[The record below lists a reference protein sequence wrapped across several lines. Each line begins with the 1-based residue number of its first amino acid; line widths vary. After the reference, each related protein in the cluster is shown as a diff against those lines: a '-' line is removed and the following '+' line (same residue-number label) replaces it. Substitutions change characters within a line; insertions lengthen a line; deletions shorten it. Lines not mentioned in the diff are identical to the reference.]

1 MTPTTAS
8 SRWTEVDRRAV
19 VTSILTLGVAIAL
32 YPLAIGGRGA
42 LMPNL
47 ALPWWVM
54 VLPFALCDGIEL
66 RFRIKRSVVFA
77 TLVEIPFV
85 VGLFSLSGRDLLLA
99 NLIGGVI
106 ALTVLG
112 YRPSILLFN
121 VSGFALD
128 CGVILVIF
136 HALAPESGTITLSA
150 WFGATLAMMAAAV
163 ACSFRVA
170 LLGWFR
176 GTLPDRSS
184 LSSGIVMVAVAAINA
199 TLTFL
204 ALRLVVADARL
215 AWLVGALA
223 VVLVFVYRNYISLL
237 NHHEGLNRLYESTQ
251 TLDLVRA
258 QEGSIRG
265 MLDQALDLLGAEVA
279 ELTLS
284 LSDGDDARRFRATR
298 TEGVRA
304 LDLDDGGGISPET
317 LALLSPVGD
326 SDGDTDRFGSVESND
341 QRTLQATLQ
350 GSAGPLAVLRVATDR
365 GVTFSEADRRL
376 FEMFVNHASVA
387 LQNSQL
393 VDQLR
398 DEVAQREHEAL
409 HDALTALPNRV
420 MFDLQTRRALADR
433 AGSEVVAVALIDIDH
448 FKEVNDT
455 LGHHHGDELL
465 AELAQRL
472 DLLASDR
479 DLVVSRL
486 GGDEFAVLMV
496 TDGGVEAV
504 AKIAADVKAVIEESM
519 EIADV
524 RVDITASVGISVTDP
539 DGPAVDGSTML
550 RQADVAMYI
559 AKGQHL
565 GTVFYDRA
573 DDPYSPK
580 RLSLAADLRHAVERG
595 EIEAYFQPEI
605 DLVTGDVISV
615 EALARWTHRE
625 HGNIVPDQFI
635 PIAEQSGLIRDLTYL
650 MLEQS
655 LERIRQWRS
664 HGFDLH
670 VAVNLSV
677 RCLSDEHLVDRVT
690 RQLDL
695 VGLGPDCLTLEVTEG
710 TIMADPEHALAVLG
724 RLHDRGIRLSIDDFG
739 MGYSSLAQLKRMPVG
754 QLKVDRSFVTYV
766 SEDHD
771 DAAIVKSVTELG
783 HNLGLEVIAEGVE
796 DQPTLDKLIE
806 LGCDSVQGFYL
817 ARPMSADQTLRW
829 LRDRERQ
836 RREPGYDPKFATAQI
851 V

>member
-1 MTPTTAS
+1 M
-8 SRWTEVDRRAV
+8 
-19 VTSILTLGVAIAL
+19 
-32 YPLAIGGRGA
+32 
-42 LMPNL
+42 
-47 ALPWWVM
+47 
-54 VLPFALCDGIEL
+54 
-66 RFRIKRSVVFA
+66 
-77 TLVEIPFV
+77 
-85 VGLFSLSGRDLLLA
+85 
-99 NLIGGVI
+99 
-106 ALTVLG
+106 
-112 YRPSILLFN
+112 
-121 VSGFALD
+121 
-128 CGVILVIF
+128 
-136 HALAPESGTITLSA
+136 
-150 WFGATLAMMAAAV
+150 
-163 ACSFRVA
+163 
-170 LLGWFR
+170 
-176 GTLPDRSS
+176 
-184 LSSGIVMVAVAAINA
+184 
-199 TLTFL
+199 
-204 ALRLVVADARL
+204 
-215 AWLVGALA
+215 
-223 VVLVFVYRNYISLL
+223 
-237 NHHEGLNRLYESTQ
+237 
-251 TLDLVRA
+251 
-258 QEGSIRG
+258 
-265 MLDQALDLLGAEVA
+265 
-279 ELTLS
+279 
-284 LSDGDDARRFRATR
+284 
-298 TEGVRA
+298 
-304 LDLDDGGGISPET
+304 
-317 LALLSPVGD
+317 
-326 SDGDTDRFGSVESND
+326 
-341 QRTLQATLQ
+341 
-350 GSAGPLAVLRVATDR
+350 
-365 GVTFSEADRRL
+365 
-376 FEMFVNHASVA
+376 
-387 LQNSQL
+387 
-393 VDQLR
+393 
-398 DEVAQREHEAL
+398 
-409 HDALTALPNRV
+409 
-420 MFDLQTRRALADR
+420 
-433 AGSEVVAVALIDIDH
+433 
-448 FKEVNDT
+448 
-455 LGHHHGDELL
+455 
-465 AELAQRL
+465 
-472 DLLASDR
+472 
-479 DLVVSRL
+479 
-486 GGDEFAVLMV
+486 
-496 TDGGVEAV
+496 
-504 AKIAADVKAVIEESM
+504 
-519 EIADV
+519 

-559 AKGQHL
+559 AKRQHL
-565 GTVFYDRA
+565 GTVFYDRT

-677 RCLSDEHLVDRVT
+677 RCLSDERLVDRVT

-695 VGLGPDCLTLEVTEG
+695 AGLGPDCLTLEVTEG

-796 DQPTLDKLIE
+796 DQQTLDKLIE

>member
-1 MTPTTAS
+1 MGFAFES
-8 SRWTEVDRRAV
+8 AVALIVFHLV
-19 VTSILTLGVAIAL
+19 VTDSNATEIRGWLG
-32 YPLAIGGRGA
+32 
-42 LMPNL
+42 
-47 ALPWWVM
+47 
-54 VLPFALCDGIEL
+54 
-66 RFRIKRSVVFA
+66 SV
-77 TLVEIPFV
+77 
-85 VGLFSLSGRDLLLA
+85 
-99 NLIGGVI
+99 
-106 ALTVLG
+106 
-112 YRPSILLFN
+112 
-121 VSGFALD
+121 
-128 CGVILVIF
+128 
-136 HALAPESGTITLSA
+136 
-150 WFGATLAMMAAAV
+150 LAMMTCAVAGSVRNAVLLLIRRRPIDRHWVSATGVGLTVAAV
-163 ACSFRVA
+163 NSTIA
-170 LLGWFR
+170 
-176 GTLPDRSS
+176 
-184 LSSGIVMVAVAAINA
+184 
-199 TLTFL
+199 FL
-204 ALRLVVADARL
+204 ALRLVVADVRL
-215 AWLVGALA
+215 VWLVAGLV
-223 VVLVFVYRNYISLL
+223 VVLVIAYRNYIALL
-237 NHHEGLNRLYESTQ
+237 SHHEGLNRLYESTQ
-251 TLDLVRA
+251 TLELATAGEASVRT
-258 QEGSIRG
+258 
-265 MLDQALDLLGAEVA
+265 MLDQSVSLLGAEFA
-279 ELTLS
+279 ELAL
-284 LSDGDDARRFRATR
+284 LGFDGADDRHFRSQQNGQAQAI
-298 TEGVRA
+298 EASEAALAA
-304 LDLDDGGGISPET
+304 LDLSAADG
-317 LALLSPVGD
+317 
-326 SDGDTDRFGSVESND
+326 DRFGGIESHD
-341 QRTLQATLQ
+341 RRTMVARLQ
-350 GSAGPLAVLRVATDR
+350 GADGPIGVLRVVMFS
-365 GVTFSEADRRL
+365 GSEFSEGDRRL

-420 MFDLQTRRALADR
+420 MFDLQTRRALA
-433 AGSEVVAVALIDIDH
+433 AQQEGESVAVALIDIDH

-465 AELAQRL
+465 AELARRL
-472 DLLASDR
+472 EVLAAERS
-479 DLVVSRL
+479 LVVSRL
-486 GGDEFAVLMV
+486 GGDEFAFLL
-496 TDGGVEAV
+496 TTTGGVDEV
-504 AKIAADVKAVIEESM
+504 SKVAADVKAVIEESV
-519 EIADV
+519 EIAEV
-524 RVDITASVGISVTDP
+524 RVDVTASVGISVTDP
-539 DGPAVDGSTML
+539 TAEPVDGSTML

-615 EALARWTHRE
+615 EALARWTHPE

-677 RCLSDEHLVDRVT
+677 RCLSDEHLIERVM

-695 VGLGPDCLTLEVTEG
+695 AGLGPDCLTLEVTEG
-710 TIMADPEHALAVLG
+710 TIMADPEHALSVLG
-724 RLHDRGIRLSIDDFG
+724 RLHDQGIRLSIDDFG

-771 DAAIVKSVTELG
+771 DAAIVKSVTDLG

>member
-1 MTPTTAS
+1 
-8 SRWTEVDRRAV
+8 
-19 VTSILTLGVAIAL
+19 
-32 YPLAIGGRGA
+32 
-42 LMPNL
+42 
-47 ALPWWVM
+47 
-54 VLPFALCDGIEL
+54 
-66 RFRIKRSVVFA
+66 
-77 TLVEIPFV
+77 
-85 VGLFSLSGRDLLLA
+85 
-99 NLIGGVI
+99 
-106 ALTVLG
+106 
-112 YRPSILLFN
+112 
-121 VSGFALD
+121 
-128 CGVILVIF
+128 VILVIF

-150 WFGATLAMMAAAV
+150 WFGAALAMMAAAV

-176 GTLPDRSS
+176 GTRPDRSS

-223 VVLVFVYRNYISLL
+223 VVLVVVYRNYISLL

-279 ELTLS
+279 ELTVS

-304 LDLDDGGGISPET
+304 LDPDDGGGISPET
-317 LALLSPVGD
+317 LALLSPAGD

-433 AGSEVVAVALIDIDH
+433 TGSDVVAVALIDIDH

-465 AELAQRL
+465 AELARRL
-472 DLLASDR
+472 DVLASDR

-496 TDGGVEAV
+496 TNGGVEAV

-559 AKGQHL
+559 AKRQHL
-565 GTVFYDRA
+565 GTVFYDRT

-677 RCLSDEHLVDRVT
+677 RCLSDERLVDRVT

-695 VGLGPDCLTLEVTEG
+695 AGLGPDCLTLEVTEG

-796 DQPTLDKLIE
+796 DQQTLDKLIE

>member
-1 MTPTTAS
+1 MARSQVLTIC
-8 SRWTEVDRRAV
+8 V
-19 VTSILTLGVAIAL
+19 SIVMAFA
-32 YPLAIGGRGA
+32 AA
-42 LMPNL
+42 LMYSAIRQLPAPRLLLDDELSWWWL
-47 ALPWWVM
+47 AA
-54 VLPFALCDGIEL
+54 PFALGNGVQL
-66 RFRIKRSVVFA
+66 RFRLGSAALFLSI
-77 TLVEIPFV
+77 VEFPF
-85 VGLFSLSGRDLLLA
+85 
-99 NLIGGVI
+99 VI
-106 ALTVLG
+106 ALLTMDGPSVLAAHLVGVLVAMVCLG
-112 YRPSILLFN
+112 YRSTMILFN
-121 VSGFALD
+121 LTAIAVETTGAIVL
-128 CGVILVIF
+128 F
-136 HALAPESGTITLSA
+136 HAIADRTHGVGLLTWLGSLLAMTMCAAACALRTQLLVVIRRQPRSRGWVAFAGVACFVAAMNT
-150 WFGATLAMMAAAV
+150 TLA
-163 ACSFRVA
+163 
-170 LLGWFR
+170 
-176 GTLPDRSS
+176 
-184 LSSGIVMVAVAAINA
+184 
-199 TLTFL
+199 FL
-204 ALRLVVADARL
+204 AVRLVVADPRL
-215 AWLVGALA
+215 TWLVGGLA
-223 VVLVFVYRNYISLL
+223 VVIVVVYRNYIALL
-237 NHHEGLNRLYESTQ
+237 NHHEGLDRLYESTQ
-251 TLDLVRA
+251 TFELITA
-258 QEGSIRG
+258 HESSIRT
-265 MLDQALDLLGAEVA
+265 MLDQALELLGGEEA
-279 ELTLS
+279 ELVL
-284 LSDGDDARRFRATR
+284 LAGVGGRRFVATR
-298 TEGVRA
+298 LESA
-304 LDLDDGGGISPET
+304 HAAPDGGGAAVVDTPALDGSERPERAT
-317 LALLSPVGD
+317 PTESE
-326 SDGDTDRFGSVESND
+326 DG
-341 QRTLQATLQ
+341 RTLLATLH
-350 GSAGPLAVLRVATDR
+350 GSAGPLAVLRVSTDR
-365 GVTFSEADRRL
+365 GLRFSEGDRRL

-420 MFDLQTRRALADR
+420 MFDLQTRRALAGR
-433 AGSEVVAVALIDIDH
+433 AEDEVVAVALVDIDH

-455 LGHHHGDELL
+455 LGHDHGDELL
-465 AELAQRL
+465 AEIARRLERLAAERT
-472 DLLASDR
+472 
-479 DLVVSRL
+479 LVVSRL
-486 GGDEFAVLMV
+486 GGDEFAVLM
-496 TDGGVEAV
+496 TTSGGIDHV
-504 AKIAADVKAVIEESM
+504 ANTAAEVKSVIEASVD
-519 EIADV
+519 IADV

-539 DGPAVDGSTML
+539 NGEGVDGSTML

-615 EALARWTHRE
+615 EALARWTHPE

-650 MLEQS
+650 MLKQS

-677 RCLSDEHLVDRVT
+677 RCLSDEHLVERVM
-690 RQLDL
+690 RQLEL
-695 VGLGPDCLTLEVTEG
+695 AGLGPDCLTLEVTEG

-724 RLHDRGIRLSIDDFG
+724 RLHDQGIRLSIDDFG

-771 DAAIVKSVTELG
+771 DAAIVKSVTDLG

-796 DQPTLDKLIE
+796 DQQTLDKLIE

-829 LRDRERQ
+829 LRDRQRQ
-836 RREPGYDPKFATAQI
+836 RREPGYDPKFAIAQI

>member
-1 MTPTTAS
+1 M
-8 SRWTEVDRRAV
+8 
-19 VTSILTLGVAIAL
+19 
-32 YPLAIGGRGA
+32 
-42 LMPNL
+42 
-47 ALPWWVM
+47 
-54 VLPFALCDGIEL
+54 
-66 RFRIKRSVVFA
+66 
-77 TLVEIPFV
+77 
-85 VGLFSLSGRDLLLA
+85 
-99 NLIGGVI
+99 
-106 ALTVLG
+106 
-112 YRPSILLFN
+112 
-121 VSGFALD
+121 
-128 CGVILVIF
+128 
-136 HALAPESGTITLSA
+136 
-150 WFGATLAMMAAAV
+150 
-163 ACSFRVA
+163 
-170 LLGWFR
+170 
-176 GTLPDRSS
+176 
-184 LSSGIVMVAVAAINA
+184 SSGIVMVAVAAINA

-223 VVLVFVYRNYISLL
+223 VVLVVVYRNYISLL

-279 ELTLS
+279 ELTVS

-304 LDLDDGGGISPET
+304 LDPDDGGGISPET
-317 LALLSPVGD
+317 LALLSPAGD

-409 HDALTALPNRV
+409 HDALTTLPNRV

-433 AGSEVVAVALIDIDH
+433 TGSDVVAVALIDIDH

-465 AELAQRL
+465 AELARRL
-472 DLLASDR
+472 DVLASDR

-496 TDGGVEAV
+496 TNGGVEAV

-559 AKGQHL
+559 AKRQHL
-565 GTVFYDRA
+565 GTVFYDRT

-677 RCLSDEHLVDRVT
+677 RCLSDERLVDRVT

-695 VGLGPDCLTLEVTEG
+695 AGLGPDCLTLEVTEG

-796 DQPTLDKLIE
+796 DQQTLDKLIE

>member
-1 MTPTTAS
+1 MATT
-8 SRWTEVDRRAV
+8 
-19 VTSILTLGVAIAL
+19 
-32 YPLAIGGRGA
+32 
-42 LMPNL
+42 
-47 ALPWWVM
+47 
-54 VLPFALCDGIEL
+54 
-66 RFRIKRSVVFA
+66 
-77 TLVEIPFV
+77 
-85 VGLFSLSGRDLLLA
+85 
-99 NLIGGVI
+99 
-106 ALTVLG
+106 
-112 YRPSILLFN
+112 
-121 VSGFALD
+121 
-128 CGVILVIF
+128 
-136 HALAPESGTITLSA
+136 
-150 WFGATLAMMAAAV
+150 
-163 ACSFRVA
+163 
-170 LLGWFR
+170 
-176 GTLPDRSS
+176 
-184 LSSGIVMVAVAAINA
+184 
-199 TLTFL
+199 
-204 ALRLVVADARL
+204 
-215 AWLVGALA
+215 
-223 VVLVFVYRNYISLL
+223 
-237 NHHEGLNRLYESTQ
+237 
-251 TLDLVRA
+251 
-258 QEGSIRG
+258 
-265 MLDQALDLLGAEVA
+265 
-279 ELTLS
+279 
-284 LSDGDDARRFRATR
+284 
-298 TEGVRA
+298 
-304 LDLDDGGGISPET
+304 
-317 LALLSPVGD
+317 
-326 SDGDTDRFGSVESND
+326 
-341 QRTLQATLQ
+341 
-350 GSAGPLAVLRVATDR
+350 
-365 GVTFSEADRRL
+365 
-376 FEMFVNHASVA
+376 
-387 LQNSQL
+387 
-393 VDQLR
+393 
-398 DEVAQREHEAL
+398 
-409 HDALTALPNRV
+409 
-420 MFDLQTRRALADR
+420 
-433 AGSEVVAVALIDIDH
+433 
-448 FKEVNDT
+448 
-455 LGHHHGDELL
+455 
-465 AELAQRL
+465 
-472 DLLASDR
+472 
-479 DLVVSRL
+479 
-486 GGDEFAVLMV
+486 
-496 TDGGVEAV
+496 
-504 AKIAADVKAVIEESM
+504 AADVKSVIEASV
-519 EIADV
+519 EIAAV
-524 RVDITASVGISVTDP
+524 RVDITASVGISVAG
-539 DGPAVDGSTML
+539 DGEEVDGSTML

-677 RCLSDEHLVDRVT
+677 RCLSDERLVDRVT

-695 VGLGPDCLTLEVTEG
+695 AGLGPDCLTLEVTEG

-796 DQPTLDKLIE
+796 DQQTLDKLIE